1 MNKFILYIRKQTS
14 RTQFLILACIFVGW
28 IIGVEAII
36 LKSAVYYLHSVFYL
50 IDDYFFQSL
59 LTFAAPLFGII
70 IVVFIVQKVFKGK
83 LGRGIA
89 NILYEIAKKNSI
101 VHKDKSYSHIIT
113 SAITVGL
120 GGSAGLEA
128 PIVITGAAV
137 GSNIARKFHFNY
149 RDRTLLL
156 GCGVAAGI
164 AAVFNAPI
172 AGVIFVIEVILK
184 NIRVKEF
191 IPLIISSV
199 TGALLSK
206 IILKEDILL
215 SFNIVMDLDYM
226 NIPFYILLGIV
237 LGFMSLYYAK
247 TSTYIEQT
255 SRRIRLGPYGKAI
268 VGGLALSLLIFIM
281 PPLFGEG
288 YGSIKMLAAG
298 KLSNVFNFGIYSKV
312 IGNEWFYLFLIGIIA
327 LTKVVAT
334 SLTISAGGNGGHIAP
349 ALFVG
354 AYSGYFF
361 SSIVNKLNIM
371 ELPVAHFTI
380 VAMGGVLSGLYYA
393 PFTGIFL
400 IAEITG
406 GYNLFIP
413 LMIVSSISYLIAKHY
428 EPFPMDEKK
437 LAAKGHILTDDSDKN
452 ILTVMSIE
460 NIIET
465 DLATIKNTATLGDLV
480 EVIKRSH
487 RNTFIVLD
495 DDGNLQGLIDLDDIR
510 EIMFNEKMYKLVI
523 VQEIMKQP
531 RKILDIN
538 ESMTSVMKKFE
549 HSGAWLLPVVNAG
562 KYIGSISKTS
572 MFNEYRKMLKFKN

>member
-1 MNKFILYIRKQTS
+1 MNKFILYIRKKTS
-14 RTQFLILACIFVGW
+14 RTQFLILACVLVGW
-28 IIGVEAII
+28 VIGIEAII

-50 IDDYFFQSL
+50 IDDYFIQSL
-59 LTFAAPLFGII
+59 ITFAAPLLGII
-70 IVVFIVQKVFKGK
+70 IVVFIVQKIFKGK

-101 VHKDKSYSHIIT
+101 VHRDKAYSHVIT

-137 GSNIARKFHFNY
+137 GSNVARTFHFNY

-206 IILKEDILL
+206 IVLKEDILL
-215 SFNIVMDLDYM
+215 SFDVIRNLDYM
-226 NIPFYILLGIV
+226 NIPFYILLGII

-247 TSTYIEQT
+247 MNTYIE
-255 SRRIRLGPYGKAI
+255 SVFKKSRLGPYGKAI
-268 VGGLALSLLIFIM
+268 VGGLALSFLIFMM

-298 KLSNVFNFGIYSKV
+298 KLSNVFNFGIYSKI
-312 IGNEWFYLFLIGIIA
+312 IGNEWFYLFLVGIIA
-327 LTKVVAT
+327 LIKVVAT
-334 SLTISAGGNGGHIAP
+334 SLTISSGGNGGHIAP

-361 SSIVNKLNIM
+361 SSIFNKLNIT
-371 ELPVAHFTI
+371 ELPVGHFTI

-406 GYNLFIP
+406 GYHLFIP

-437 LAAKGHILTDDSDKN
+437 LAAKGNILTDDSDKN
-452 ILTVMSIE
+452 ILTIMSID
-460 NIIET
+460 NIIEN

-480 EVIKRSH
+480 EVVKHSH
-487 RNTFIVLD
+487 RNTFVVLD
-495 DDGNLQGLIDLDDIR
+495 EEGNLQGLIDLDDVR
-510 EIMFNEKMYKLVI
+510 EIMFNEKLYSLVI
-523 VQEIMKQP
+523 VQEIMKKP
-531 RKILDIN
+531 REIIDIN
-538 ESMTSVMKKFE
+538 ESMTSVMNKFE
-549 HSGAWLLPVVNAG
+549 HSGAWLLPVVDNG
-562 KYIGSISKTS
+562 KYVGCISKTS